1 MSLFDWISPG
11 IREEA
16 VKRETG
22 VIPVLSRNCEWPAP
36 HNVTGG
42 KLLPGRRRSREQ
54 AMSQETCLQMNV

>member
-1 MSLFDWISPG
+1 MSLFDRISSG

-36 HNVTGG
+36 HDVTGG
-42 KLLPGRRRSREQ
+42 ELLPGRRRSRDQ
-54 AMSQETCLQMNV
+54 AMSQETCLQMSV

>member
-22 VIPVLSRNCEWPAP
+22 VIPVLSRNCEWPVP

-42 KLLPGRRRSREQ
+42 TLLPGRRRSREQ